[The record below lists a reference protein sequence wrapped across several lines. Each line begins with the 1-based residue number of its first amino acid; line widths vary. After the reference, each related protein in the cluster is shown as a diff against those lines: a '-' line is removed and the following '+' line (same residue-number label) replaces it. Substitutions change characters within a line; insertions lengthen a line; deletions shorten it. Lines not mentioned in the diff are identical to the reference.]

1 MKVLGYFLICCAI
14 FQFSFNAFAC
24 TSAIVSG
31 NRTINGRPLL
41 WKNRDTG
48 EEDNK
53 IERIEATDS
62 TYEYIAIFNASD
74 SLCREAW
81 MGYNSQG
88 FAVMNTASYNIKD
101 DNFGEMDKE
110 GLLMTKAL
118 QRCRTIDDF
127 QALLRSLPKPLGV
140 EANFGV
146 IDATGDGAY
155 FETNNYEF
163 VRFDLKDSP
172 NGVLTRSNYSYSGR
186 EGDGYGYI
194 REQNAIDLIEEHI
207 TNNNFTPAVF
217 TEKLSRTFYHSK
229 LNTDFTHSDAE
240 WIIDQDFIPRRT
252 STATIVIEG
261 VAQGESPYLTMMWV
275 GLGYPPCS
283 SIRAVWLGEGGV
295 PEELRGIG
303 VGGHSPLCDLTV
315 KKKHEVFSLKRGS
328 GKYYLNLQLLYNRHG
343 NGYCQKALVENV
355 FRYEQGYAEREK
367 RAKNFFTIH

>member
-172 NGVLTRSNYSYSGR
+172 DRKSV
-186 EGDGYGYI
+186 
-194 REQNAIDLIEEHI
+194 
-207 TNNNFTPAVF
+207 V
-217 TEKLSRTFYHSK
+217 
-229 LNTDFTHSDAE
+229 
-240 WIIDQDFIPRRT
+240 
-252 STATIVIEG
+252 
-261 VAQGESPYLTMMWV
+261 
-275 GLGYPPCS
+275 
-283 SIRAVWLGEGGV
+283 
-295 PEELRGIG
+295 
-303 VGGHSPLCDLTV
+303 
-315 KKKHEVFSLKRGS
+315 
-328 GKYYLNLQLLYNRHG
+328 
-343 NGYCQKALVENV
+343 
-355 FRYEQGYAEREK
+355 
-367 RAKNFFTIH
+367 